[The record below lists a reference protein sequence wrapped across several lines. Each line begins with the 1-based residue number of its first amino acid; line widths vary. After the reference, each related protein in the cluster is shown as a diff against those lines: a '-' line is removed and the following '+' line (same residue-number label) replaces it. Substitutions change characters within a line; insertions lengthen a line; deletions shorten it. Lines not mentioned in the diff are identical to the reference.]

1 MQAVESD
8 KENVE
13 VPSTAAAAADDSM
26 DADAEPEEEG
36 APEEEP
42 RVSTPLKRKKAS
54 DGAKV
59 RPPLCLLEAHCLIS
73 LKRRSSF
80 SDSRPA

>member
-1 MQAVESD
+1 VQAVESD

-42 RVSTPLKRKKAS
+42 RVSTPLKRKK